1 MPARV
6 VAALAPCPGPLC
18 PPGPIA
24 GIIGRMTQDTG
35 SAVAASPPVPDPAS
49 QPAPPVRK
57 IFGVHPLKFVFAM
70 EYVLQ
75 GLANPF
81 QGITY
86 QPFFRHFRTDYGLSE
101 AATQGYFSKSYLAWS
116 FKPLLGFLIDAYG
129 RTRTILIL
137 LLSLGVLGFLLTP
150 VLDTGATAFFAL
162 MFVLSIVMAATDV
175 SVDRATVIAGD
186 EEAKATGRSKSTM
199 VGLNQAICWTAIY
212 GTSILAAVLGGY
224 LAEHVPFHGLMVV
237 LAVVPLS
244 VLAFVL
250 LLPRDRTV
258 GIPLKQSILGF
269 WRGLHTG
276 PILGIILFYFIFHFQ
291 PAMGALWTNY
301 LIETLRFSQTQ
312 IGIADGVSYTGY
324 FLGVLLF
331 AWKGVKWQDRI
342 GLRKIF
348 RFYILISVAM
358 NLTQYL
364 QVDPWFSTI
373 ALGVSRVFPFLGEE
387 TARLVYLCAFN
398 GLLAIGVSLIRMS
411 TFSLVGAVIP
421 VAAAGSLFAGFM
433 SVSNLAYS
441 FSYASGAWLYEHGL
455 EFGFLQSLQQ
465 LLFGIPGVAGG
476 ELSINMLILIGSLAY
491 LLSFVTVHLLPDRKA
506 TLVTEVEEHRY
517 PGPERWQALPV
528 RLRRAV
534 DLSALGLAVA
544 FGLVAVLRWKLDPIS
559 TVLIAFFGIAML
571 RQAGLDLLLR
581 SRRQP
586 AV

>member
-1 MPARV
+1 MSE
-6 VAALAPCPGPLC
+6 
-18 PPGPIA
+18 
-24 GIIGRMTQDTG
+24 DTG
-35 SAVAASPPVPDPAS
+35 SAAVAAPPGRDSAPAAA
-49 QPAPPVRK
+49 QPARK
-57 IFGVHPLKFVFAM
+57 VFGVHPLKIVFAM

-86 QPFFRHFRTDYGLSE
+86 QPFFRHFRIDYGLSE

-129 RTRTILIL
+129 KTRTILIV
-137 LLSLGVLGFLLTP
+137 LLSLGVLGFLVTP
-150 VLDTGATAFFAL
+150 VLDTGATAFFAV
-162 MFVLSIVMAATDV
+162 MFALSVVMAATDV

-186 EEAKATGRSKSTM
+186 EEAKATGRSKSTT

-250 LLPRDRTV
+250 LLPRDRAAA
-258 GIPLKQSILGF
+258 IPLQQSIRGF

-312 IGIADGVSYTGY
+312 LGIADGVSYLGY

-331 AWKGVKWQDRI
+331 AWKGVHWQDRI

-348 RFYILISVAM
+348 RIYILMSVAI

-364 QVDPWFSTI
+364 QVDPWFTTI
-373 ALGVSRVFPFLGEE
+373 ARGLNRVLPFMSEG
-387 TARLVYLCAFN
+387 TARLVYLSAFN

-455 EFGFLQSLQQ
+455 DFGFMRSLQDS
-465 LLFGIPGVAGG
+465 LFGIPGVVGS

-491 LLSFVTVHLLPDRKA
+491 LMSFVTVHLVPDRKQTLA
-506 TLVTEVEEHRY
+506 TDVDEHQY
-517 PGPERWQALPV
+517 PGPERWQALPAS
-528 RLRRAV
+528 LRRAV

-544 FGLVAVLRWKLDPIS
+544 FGVVAIARWRLDPIS

-571 RQAGLDLLLR
+571 RQAALDLLLR
-581 SRRQP
+581 GARQR
-586 AV
+586 A

>member
-1 MPARV
+1 MSHE
-6 VAALAPCPGPLC
+6 
-18 PPGPIA
+18 
-24 GIIGRMTQDTG
+24 TG
-35 SAVAASPPVPDPAS
+35 SAVASPPPPVPSPA
-49 QPAPPVRK
+49 PAPPVRK
-57 IFGVHPLKFVFAM
+57 IFGIHPLKIVFAM

-129 RTRTILIL
+129 KTRTILIL

-150 VLDTGATAFFAL
+150 LLDTGAAVFFVVMFAL
-162 MFVLSIVMAATDV
+162 SVVMAATDV

-186 EEAKATGRSKSTM
+186 EEAKATGRSKSTT

-212 GTSILAAVLGGY
+212 GTSILAAVAGGY
-224 LAEHVPFHGLMVV
+224 IADNVPFHRLMVV
-237 LAVVPLS
+237 LALVPLS
-244 VLAFVL
+244 VLVFVVF
-250 LLPRDRTV
+250 LPRDRV
-258 GIPLKQSILGF
+258 VPIPLKQSVRGF

-301 LIETLRFSQTQ
+301 LIETLSFSQTQ
-312 IGIADGVSYTGY
+312 LGIADGASYTGY

-331 AWKGVKWQDRI
+331 AWKGVQWQDRI

-348 RFYILISVAM
+348 RIYILMSVAI

-364 QVDPWFSTI
+364 QVDPWFTTI
-373 ALGVSRVFPFLGEE
+373 ARGLNRVLPFLSEDA
-387 TARLVYLCAFN
+387 ARLVYLSAFN

-441 FSYASGAWLYEHGL
+441 FSYSSGAWLYTNGL
-455 EFGFLQSLQQ
+455 DFGFMRTLQQ

-491 LLSFVTVHLLPDRKA
+491 LLSFVSVHLLPDRKQ
-506 TLVTEVEEHRY
+506 TLVTEVDEQNL
-517 PGPERWQALPV
+517 PGPERWRVLPAG
-528 RLRRAV
+528 LRRGA
-534 DLSALGLAVA
+534 DWGALGLGLA
-544 FGLVAVLRWKLDPIS
+544 FGLVAILRWKLDPIS
-559 TVLIAFFGIAML
+559 TVLIAFFGITML

-581 SRRQP
+581 AGGRRQ
-586 AV
+586 AT

>member
-1 MPARV
+1 MSQEP
-6 VAALAPCPGPLC
+6 
-18 PPGPIA
+18 
-24 GIIGRMTQDTG
+24 G
-35 SAVAASPPVPDPAS
+35 SAVAAPPPVSIPAQS
-49 QPAPPVRK
+49 PAPPERR

-75 GLANPF
+75 GIGNPF

-86 QPFFRHFRTDYGLSE
+86 QPFFRHFRVDYGLSE

-129 RTRTILIL
+129 KTRTVLIL
-137 LLSLGVLGFLLTP
+137 LLSLGALGFLLTP
-150 VLDTGATAFFAL
+150 ILDTGATTFFAL
-162 MFVLSIVMAATDV
+162 MFALSIVMAATDV

-186 EEAKATGRSKSTM
+186 EEAKATGRSKSTT

-212 GTSILAAVLGGY
+212 GTSILAAVAGGY
-224 LAEHVPFHGLMVV
+224 LADHVPFHGLMAV

-250 LLPRDRTV
+250 LLPRDRAV
-258 GIPLKQSILGF
+258 PIPLQQSILGF

-348 RFYILISVAM
+348 RIYILMSVAI

-373 ALGVSRVFPFLGEE
+373 AHGLYRVLPFLGEE
-387 TARLVYLCAFN
+387 NARLVYLSAFN

-441 FSYASGAWLYEHGL
+441 FSYSSGAWLYTNGL
-455 EFGFLQSLQQ
+455 DFGFMRALQQ

-491 LLSFVTVHLLPDRKA
+491 FLSFVTVHLLPDRKQ
-506 TLVTEVEEHRY
+506 TLVTDVDEQQH
-517 PGPERWQALPV
+517 PGPERWRVLPAG
-528 RLRRAV
+528 LRRGV
-534 DLSALGLAVA
+534 DLGALGLGLA
-544 FGLVAVLRWKLDPIS
+544 FALVAILRWKLDVIS
-559 TVLIAFFGIAML
+559 TALIAFFGITML
-571 RQAGLDLLLR
+571 RQAVLDLLLR
-581 SRRQP
+581 SRRQSP
-586 AV
+586 A